1 MNIKI
6 IIADDHKLFAEG
18 LMHIIN
24 EIEDAELIASASNGR
39 ELLQLMNSHQPNLV
53 LLDINM
59 PVMNGLEALKE
70 LKKRH
75 PQVLVI
81 ILSMHYE
88 KYMVSQ
94 VMQDGAE
101 GYLIK
106 TSDKEEFKTA
116 IKRVCDGGKYFSAD
130 LTTHLLSPQS
140 ITDNRVNLLSR
151 REIEIIALLADGLG
165 SAQIGDKMNI
175 SPRTADTHRN
185 NILQKLSLR
194 NTAELISFA
203 FKNKLLDT

>member
-1 MNIKI
+1 MKIKI

-18 LMHIIN
+18 LVHIIN
-24 EIEDAELIASASNGR
+24 EIEDAELIATAGNGR

-75 PQVLVI
+75 PQVQVI

-165 SAQIGDKMNI
+165 SAQIGEKMSI

>member
-24 EIEDAELIASASNGR
+24 EIEDAELIASAGNGR

>member
-18 LMHIIN
+18 LVHIIN
-24 EIEDAELIASASNGR
+24 EIENTQLIATAGNGR

-75 PQVLVI
+75 PQVRVI

-140 ITDNRVNLLSR
+140 ITDSRVNLLSR

-165 SAQIGDKMNI
+165 SAQIGDKMSI

-185 NILQKLSLR
+185 NILQKLGLR